1 MPDTAPTITT
11 YLSDMLAL
19 ERHVLQ
25 PLQHQ
30 IADRDVVAMPTAHR
44 VVAEAV
50 AIARTHEQA
59 LQERLDALGGHAGSP
74 VKSTVSAALGG
85 IATALGGVRKT
96 EVAKYLRDDYTALSL
111 ASASYTMLQT
121 TARALNDEATA
132 QLAKE
137 HLSDYA
143 GIIMKLSATLPTIT
157 IADLRNE
164 GASVDQTV
172 TAEAERATEAA
183 WREGAA
189 RSRGSDVN

>member
-1 MPDTAPTITT
+1 MPDTTPTITT

-30 IADRDVVAMPTAHR
+30 VDDKEVVAMPPAHR

-50 AIARTHEQA
+50 AIARTHERA
-59 LQERLDALGGHAGSP
+59 LEARLESLGGHAGSP
-74 VKSTVSAALGG
+74 VKSTVSSALGG
-85 IATALGGVRKT
+85 IAAAIGNARKT
-96 EVAKYLRDDYTALSL
+96 EIAKYLRDDYTAMSL
-111 ASASYTMLQT
+111 ASAGYTMLQT

-132 QLAKE
+132 QLAQE

-143 GIIMKLSATLPTIT
+143 SIIMKLSATLPTIT

-164 GASVDQTV
+164 GATVDQSV

-183 WREGAA
+183 WREGAE
-189 RSRGSDVN
+189 RSGHTNS

>member
-1 MPDTAPTITT
+1 MPDTTPTINT

-19 ERHVLQ
+19 ERHLLA

-30 IADRDVVAMPTAHR
+30 IADEAVVAMPSAHR

-59 LQERLDALGGHAGSP
+59 LEARLESLGGHAGSP
-74 VKSTVSAALGG
+74 VKSTVSSALGG
-85 IATALGGVRKT
+85 IAAAIGNVRKT
-96 EVAKYLRDDYTALSL
+96 EIAKYLRDDYTAMSL
-111 ASASYTMLQT
+111 ASAGYTMLQT
-121 TARALNDEATA
+121 TARALNDDETA

-143 GIIMKLSATLPTIT
+143 SIIMKLSATLPTVT

-164 GASVDQTV
+164 GATVDQSV

-183 WREGAA
+183 WREGAE
-189 RSRGSDVN
+189 RSGHTGS